1 MIVNIKGLPKNEVLA
16 ALHAGTKALGMGAL
30 HDKGDLTPQQAQEY
44 INRMNKAA
52 TGGNDQS
59 LEFNR
64 ASLTGD
70 PMYFDYVCGRPIKID
85 LSKDEID
92 TRLYDRDS
100 TIPGEKVIAKLRERL
115 GIKAA

>member
-16 ALHAGTKALGMGAL
+16 ALHAGTAALGMGKM
-30 HDKGDLTPQQAQEY
+30 HDKGNLTPQQAQEY

-52 TGGNDQS
+52 TSGGDQS

-64 ASLTGD
+64 ASLTGE

-92 TRLYDRDS
+92 VRLYDRDS
-100 TIPGEKVIAKLRERL
+100 HTPGAQVIANLRQRL
-115 GIKAA
+115 GLAA

>member
-1 MIVNIKGLPKNEVLA
+1 MASVNIAGLPKNEVLA
-16 ALHAGTKALGMGAL
+16 ALHAGTKALGMGVL
-30 HDKGDLTPQQAQEY
+30 HDKGDLTPEQAQEY

-52 TGGNDQS
+52 THGNDQS

-70 PMYFDYVCGRPIKID
+70 PMYFDYVCGRPLKVD
-85 LSKDEID
+85 LGGDVID

-100 TIPGEKVIAKLRERL
+100 TIPGEQVIANLRKRL
-115 GIKAA
+115 GKAA